1 MAVSGLKRALGLPE
15 VSFIAI
21 GFTIGGGVFVFTG
34 IVLRIAGPALPL
46 AYALAVIPVFISMLP
61 LAMLGAAI
69 PATGGNYKY
78 PSRMVSPGLAFVG
91 VWTYALATFFGQIPL
106 YSLAC
111 ARYAAVFMP
120 GLPLELVAAGI
131 ITVFALIN
139 LLGVRLA
146 AQFQALMVLIL
157 IAALLYFSAGGLA
170 RFDAANFA
178 EFSVSGVKGV
188 LLGTALLTF
197 TYFGSNSVIEL
208 GGEIKN
214 PGRVI
219 PRAFMIAFPVVM
231 ILYLLLSIA
240 LVGAAPWREA
250 AAADE
255 PLLGAGKSFLSHAG
269 FLFFVSGGA
278 ILALMTTLNAIFIVG
293 TKSLLAM
300 ISDNL
305 LPRSLGRI
313 NSRFGTAHLLF
324 LIIWALSLAGVFSG
338 LPLETFASYAAL
350 GGLMIF
356 FPVLLASTRLP
367 RRYPE
372 LYRQSGFRLK
382 GVFLWFCPAVG
393 FAMILFFGAAI
404 LADLKSPLK
413 IAFFVVFMLSGGLY
427 YRLRKRFLLAR
438 GENLADL
445 LKLEDWT

>member
-1 MAVSGLKRALGLPE
+1 MAISGLKRVLGLPE

-120 GLPLELVAAGI
+120 GLPLELAAAGI
-131 ITVFALIN
+131 ITVFTLIN
-139 LLGVRLA
+139 LFGVRLA
-146 AQFQALMVLIL
+146 AQFQALMVMIL
-157 IAALLYFSAGGLA
+157 IAALLYFSAAGLA
-170 RFDAANFA
+170 RFEPTNFA
-178 EFSVSGVKGV
+178 EFGVSGVKGV

-231 ILYLLLSIA
+231 LLYLLLAIA

-255 PLLGAGKSFLSHAG
+255 PLLSVGKSFLSRIG
-269 FLFFVSGGA
+269 FLFFVAGGA

-293 TKSLLAM
+293 TKSLLAL

-313 NSRFGTAHLLF
+313 NRRFGTAHLLF

-350 GGLMIF
+350 GGLVIF
-356 FPVLLASTRLP
+356 FPVLLASIRLP
-367 RRYPE
+367 KRYPE

-382 GVFLWFCPAVG
+382 GVFLWLCPAVG
-393 FAMILFFGAAI
+393 FAMILFFGVAI

-413 IAFFVVFMLSGGLY
+413 IALFVVFMLSGGLY
-427 YRLRKRFLLAR
+427 YYLRKRFLLAS
-438 GENLADL
+438 GEDLADL